1 MRVPRIIARH
11 EVQWRRVAVAAAV
24 IILIGC
30 AVRAFV
36 RIHDGDFKIHW
47 ETGRRF
53 LAGEF
58 LYAQGHDFPYPP
70 ILGMLFAPAAALPMA
85 IAKIVFYPL
94 GVVALLILLATLRR
108 LVGSGFRLGRG
119 KAFWVMTLAVVLNFR
134 FILRDQAELGF
145 NTAIA
150 AMIWLGIYLWRQ
162 NRDLLGGL
170 SLGLAIAIKC
180 TPAIFLAYFVWKRQ
194 WRIAVYAG
202 LAALLFALTPA
213 LFQGPAFWT
222 QHMQTWVINATHGIT
237 GSGSGF
243 EANEIYRLTN
253 LSLRPCLMGYVTRL
267 PTIAIRAYEPL
278 PLSFFNFSRPVATA
292 IVNAILIGLAGLF
305 MWWSRKP
312 VRLRQDPRLLWEF
325 AATGVLMLLFSP
337 ITWSQHCVGLLPACY
352 LIAALLV
359 VRDRLPVWVIALILF
374 YAVFGAWLGRD
385 LLGLHLSLAL
395 LRHHISTFS
404 IVALFVVVLAGPR
417 LQGLSSAGVE
427 RDDER
432 LANEKPSHRESG
444 PGPHP
449 SSRRA

>member
-1 MRVPRIIARH
+1 
-11 EVQWRRVAVAAAV
+11 
-24 IILIGC
+24 
-30 AVRAFV
+30 
-36 RIHDGDFKIHW
+36 
-47 ETGRRF
+47 
-53 LAGEF
+53 
-58 LYAQGHDFPYPP
+58 
-70 ILGMLFAPAAALPMA
+70 
-85 IAKIVFYPL
+85 
-94 GVVALLILLATLRR
+94 ALLILLETLRR
-108 LVGSGFRLGRG
+108 LVAPAFCLGRMSV
-119 KAFWVMTLAVVLNFR
+119 FWVMALAIILNFR

-150 AMIWLGIYLWRQ
+150 AMIWLGIYLWRR
-162 NRDLLGGL
+162 NRDLLGGF

-180 TPAIFLAYFVWKRQ
+180 TPAIFLAYFLWKRQ

-202 LAALLFALTPA
+202 VAALLFTLTPA

-222 QHMQTWVINATHGIT
+222 RHMQTWVINATHGIT

-278 PLSFFNFSRPVATA
+278 PLSFLNFSRPVATA
-292 IVNAILIGLAGLF
+292 IVDTILIGLAGIF
-305 MWWSRKP
+305 MWWSRQP

-337 ITWSQHCVGLLPACY
+337 ITWSQHCVGLLPACC
-352 LIAALLV
+352 LIAALLI
-359 VRDRLPVWVIALILF
+359 VRQHLPAWVIALILF

-417 LQGLSSAGVE
+417 LQGLSPTRVE
-427 RDDER
+427 RSDEGF
-432 LANEKPSHRESG
+432 ANEK
-444 PGPHP
+444 
-449 SSRRA
+449 SSRP